1 MDDKLFVT
9 TAAGCSVTVDPQIG
23 DDWELL
29 EMLSE
34 FDDDPSLSI
43 KIFKKLL
50 GDEQYKAVK
59 DNLKAKNGRIS
70 VTDMAAE
77 MTSIFEAATELKNS

>member
-1 MDDKLFVT
+1 MDAIKVT
-9 TAAGCSVTVDPQIG
+9 TAAGCPVTVDPQIG

-29 EMLSE
+29 EMMSE
-34 FDDDPSLSI
+34 VDDDPSLII

-50 GDEQYKAVK
+50 GDDQYKDVK

-77 MTSIFEAATELKNS
+77 MTSIFEAASALKNS